1 MQRRA
6 DEMLR
11 GELLSSLLK
20 RRGIT
25 QEAGGPDGSN
35 SSSMQQQAQQQPEPE
50 PEWSLPPFVPPQ
62 AEAPAVAAAAYR
74 QDQQQEEQLEL
85 LQQLAQE
92 RQQQQQEQLGL
103 LQQLAQ
109 QQQQQQQQLGSPPPP
124 PVAAAPAVPAP
135 RRRGRP
141 RKSPLPPVPAGS
153 SLVAAA
159 EGAAEGLA
167 ENYGAAVALAA
178 YQDTLS
184 RQPLVDVSFCLHAK
198 LDYGTR
204 VRVVGGHESLGECTQ
219 LLGCVWT
226 CLAGWRACVRRQLVP
241 RCMPMAA
248 WQLLWQDLPLPGIV
262 IPWCLP
268 PNKAPPLHCS
278 SPLQARG
285 RWPALLNWCGVRATS
300 GAPTSSCLQVG
311 RHVVSR
317 LCHALRW
324 PLPPPLLL
332 LPFSCY
338 CCCHCRCLPA
348 AAFQLLLLLPLLLPP
363 CCHFRCHAA
372 ASAAAA
378 MPLLLVPRLHAT
390 CT

>member
-25 QEAGGPDGSN
+25 QEEGGPDGSGR
-35 SSSMQQQAQQQPEPE
+35 SSSKQQAQQQQPELE

-62 AEAPAVAAAAYR
+62 AEAPAVAAAAYL
-74 QDQQQEEQLEL
+74 QEQQQEEHLEV

-92 RQQQQQEQLGL
+92 RQQQHQEQLGL

-109 QQQQQQQQLGSPPPP
+109 QQQQQQQLGSPPPP
-124 PVAAAPAVPAP
+124 PAAAAPAVPAP

-167 ENYGAAVALAA
+167 QNYGAAVALAA
-178 YQDTLS
+178 YQDALS

-204 VRVVGGHESLGECTQ
+204 VRVVGGHESLGEC
-219 LLGCVWT
+219 
-226 CLAGWRACVRRQLVP
+226 
-241 RCMPMAA
+241 
-248 WQLLWQDLPLPGIV
+248 
-262 IPWCLP
+262 
-268 PNKAPPLHCS
+268 
-278 SPLQARG
+278 
-285 RWPALLNWCGVRATS
+285 
-300 GAPTSSCLQVG
+300 
-311 RHVVSR
+311 
-317 LCHALRW
+317 
-324 PLPPPLLL
+324 
-332 LPFSCY
+332 FS
-338 CCCHCRCLPA
+338 
-348 AAFQLLLLLPLLLPP
+348 
-363 CCHFRCHAA
+363 
-372 ASAAAA
+372 
-378 MPLLLVPRLHAT
+378 
-390 CT
+390 